1 LNHREQNDQRVGRAP
16 AGWSGFVADYRRRTA
31 EGEIGQVPVIA
42 GLIAIG
48 TIFQIASNGVFL
60 DSFNLVNLTL
70 QMAAVGTISVGVV
83 LILLLGEIDL
93 TAGMVS
99 GLCAAVMAV
108 VNVRMNYAAPVAL
121 LAGTLTGAAAGLLQG
136 FWITRFGL
144 PSFVVT
150 LAGLIGWQGLLL
162 YILGPTG
169 TINLTDP
176 AITGLAG
183 TFFKAPVSYALA
195 GVFVAYV
202 ALGPILAYRKRQAAG
217 LMVPPLAF
225 VTIRAVVVSA
235 VVLATVFVLDD
246 DRGISS
252 SLVIFVGLVV
262 AVDYLLRRTRFG
274 RMIYAIG
281 GNAEAARRAGIPVAR
296 VRMSVFVI
304 ASALAAWGGI
314 LGASRGLAVNQSAG
328 QGAVLLNAIAAAVV
342 GGTSL
347 FGGRGTVWAALL
359 GIVVIQS
366 ISNGMD
372 LLSLQPSIKFMI
384 TGAVLLTAVT
394 IDAVLRRGGR
404 TFWRS

>member
-1 LNHREQNDQRVGRAP
+1 MSSTLQDDPRVIRERAGM
-16 AGWSGFVADYRRRTA
+16 AGVLADLRRRIA
-31 EGEIGQVPVIA
+31 QRDVGQLPVII
-42 GLIAIG
+42 GLIAICA
-48 TIFQIASNGVFL
+48 IFQIASDGVFL

-83 LILLLGEIDL
+83 LVLLLGEIDL
-93 TAGMVS
+93 TVGIVS

-108 VNVRMNYAAPVAL
+108 LNVKLGMSAPVAL
-121 LAGTLTGAAAGLLQG
+121 LGGTLTGTAVGLFQG
-136 FWITRFGL
+136 FWITRFGI

-162 YILGPTG
+162 YVLGPTG
-169 TINLTDP
+169 TVNLKDP
-176 AITGLAG
+176 MITGLAG
-183 TFFKAPVSYALA
+183 TFFKGPLAYGLA
-195 GVFVAYV
+195 GLFLAYV
-202 ALGPILAYRKRQAAG
+202 AVGPILAYRKRRAAS
-217 LMVPPLAF
+217 LAVQPITF
-225 VTIRAVVVSA
+225 VVIRAVVVSV
-235 VVLATVFVLDD
+235 VVLIAVFTLDA

-252 SLVIFVGLVV
+252 SLVLFVGLVIGM
-262 AVDYLLRRTRFG
+262 DYLLRRTRFG

-281 GNAEAARRAGIPVAR
+281 GNAEAARRAGIPVKR
-296 VRMSVFVI
+296 VRTIVFVL
-304 ASALAAWGGI
+304 ASTLAAWGGI

-347 FGGRGTVWAALL
+347 FGGRGSVWAALL
-359 GIVVIQS
+359 GIIVIQS

-394 IDAVLRRGGR
+394 IDAVLRRGQQPGR
-404 TFWRS
+404 